1 MSIQQQ
7 INLYQ
12 PIFRKQEKIFSARTM
27 LFVFVVAI
35 AFFAA
40 VYGYV
45 HWNVHSLVAESEKL
59 VQLQANEV
67 KRLDDLSRRYPV
79 KQKSRQV
86 ETELENLK
94 QERKAKQFLIKT
106 LSDHS
111 IGNDEGFSSYFE
123 DLARQWPAGMWLRR
137 FELEQGGKVVGIHGS
152 SLQAELVPEFL
163 QRLSEESSFDGS
175 SFRIF
180 QIQLDEKNSAVVNF
194 TLRSVAEGEKK

>member
-1 MSIQQQ
+1 MNTQQQ

-12 PIFRKQEKIFSARTM
+12 PIFRKQEKVFSARTM
-27 LFVFVVAI
+27 LFVFVAAI
-35 AFFAA
+35 VFFAV

-45 HWNVHSLVAESEKL
+45 RWNVYSLVTESEKL
-59 VQLQANEV
+59 VQLQASEL
-67 KRLDDLSRRYPV
+67 KRLDSLSRRYPV

-86 ETELENLK
+86 ETELESLK
-94 QERKAKQFLIKT
+94 KEHKAKQFLIKT
-106 LSDHS
+106 LSGRS

-123 DLARQWPAGMWLRR
+123 AMARQRPSGMWLRR
-137 FELEQGGKVVGIHGS
+137 FELEQGGEIIGIHGS

-180 QIQLDEKNSAVVNF
+180 QIQRDEKNTAAVNF
-194 TLRSVAEGEKK
+194 TLRSIAAGVKK